1 MTRYLISFNDGAMDH
16 IPGEDMP
23 AVAKAAHAVVQ
34 EVLNAGVYLFA
45 GGLEFQR
52 PSVVA
57 TDGTVTDGPY
67 PQTKD
72 LSGGVTVVDV
82 PTREAA
88 WSGPQRSRPPA
99 AVRRRYGS
107 SGPTPN
113 STRCSARQ
121 IAGGDVPARSDRR
134 RPATLEQDLPWR
146 RSDDAGLRIDLN
158 GGREPATPGSA

>member
-16 IPGEDMP
+16 IPDEDMP

-34 EVLNAGVYLFA
+34 EALNAGVYLFA

-67 PQTKD
+67 PQTRE
-72 LSGGVTVVDV
+72 LSGGFTLVDV

-88 WSGPQRSRPPA
+88 LEWPQRSRPPA
-99 AVRRRYGS
+99 AVRKRSGS
-107 SGPTPN
+107 SC
-113 STRCSARQ
+113 STRSSERSAPR
-121 IAGGDVPARSDRR
+121 ANK
-134 RPATLEQDLPWR
+134 TLGPR
-146 RSDDAGLRIDLN
+146 A
-158 GGREPATPGSA
+158 